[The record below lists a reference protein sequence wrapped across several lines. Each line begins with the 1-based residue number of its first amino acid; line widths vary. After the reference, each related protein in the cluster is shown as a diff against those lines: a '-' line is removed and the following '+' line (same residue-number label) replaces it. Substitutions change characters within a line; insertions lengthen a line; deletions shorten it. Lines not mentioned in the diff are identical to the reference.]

1 VVKSRLWHI
10 RGSDLSAFVRW
21 ENSITMVMS
30 LTDTGSERLE
40 VSEVVEFHVP
50 DATARLIDGRFY
62 EEENKLGVLQ

>member
-1 VVKSRLWHI
+1 
-10 RGSDLSAFVRW
+10 
-21 ENSITMVMS
+21 MVMS